1 MSLGRFWLTLRFESN
16 CNKELAVA
24 FCCRPR
30 ALLYVGGF
38 HCDHLMSL
46 EAIAIA
52 RVALSFFFTENG
64 KLYAQIH
71 IGLTE
76 KTIVVGEALGDD
88 LWHSVKLERRGM
100 VLSLGIDDDRPIIG
114 MIISSTFACLI
125 SVTQFTNWIQINLII
140 FLFFFSLCHWIKKN
154 SQRTFS
160 KKLD

>member
-1 MSLGRFWLTLRFESN
+1 
-16 CNKELAVA
+16 
-24 FCCRPR
+24 
-30 ALLYVGGF
+30 
-38 HCDHLMSL
+38 MSL

-114 MIISSTFACLI
+114 MIISSAFACSI
-125 SVTQFTNWIQINLII
+125 SVNQFTNWIQINLII
-140 FLFFFSLCHWIKKN
+140 FLFFFSLCH
-154 SQRTFS
+154 
-160 KKLD
+160 